1 MEYLNPSNLFFVFTD
16 NTFIQFMSVDDQ
28 LRVHERPYLPPQV
41 AYSVGLITLEQFKAL
56 EDLKSAEKKCYDAQ
70 KRVREAFPD
79 DEEMDCSD

>member
-41 AYSVGLITLEQFKAL
+41 AYSVGLITLEQFRPWKISKAQRR
-56 EDLKSAEKKCYDAQ
+56 SATMRKK
-70 KRVREAFPD
+70 E
-79 DEEMDCSD
+79 